1 MKCNVCGQ
9 EIPDDSVFCPDCG
22 AKVVNL
28 KLIEEEKRRQ
38 EEQERLK
45 REEERWKREEAARIR
60 RENRERERIE
70 NEERERREKI
80 EEEKKRKEEELQKW
94 REEIR
99 RGAERKRAEKEKK
112 EKEKYDAGCTTFVFG
127 GVWIFVWMIIC
138 KANIASNMPQDKYYV
153 LLIAGSLIGIY
164 LIYTFLRKD

>member
-1 MKCNVCGQ
+1 MNCNVCGQ
-9 EIPDDSVFCPDCG
+9 QIPDDSVFCPDCG
-22 AKVVNL
+22 AKVINL
-28 KLIEEEKRRQ
+28 KLIKEGKRIQEEKKRRKLEEERRKS
-38 EEQERLK
+38 ENAKKMR
-45 REEERWKREEAARIR
+45 REEEQR
-60 RENRERERIE
+60 RNRVKED
-70 NEERERREKI
+70 RRKII
-80 EEEKKRKEEELQKW
+80 EENKKRKEEELQKW

-127 GVWIFVWMIIC
+127 GVWIFIWMIIC
-138 KANIASNMPQDKYYV
+138 KTNFASNMPQEKYYV